1 MGRPVCT
8 LHFGLFFILRH
19 CNYLFRETLTNK
31 VDKTKRNKVSVSS
44 LTSLALCLCMHIY
57 LFRIKVWEHE
67 FCNKSTFSNRIVH
80 KSLHRST
87 KEGYI
92 FFADPNIS
100 WSFEIPFP
108 RQRRVIS
115 LPANSSRSTEWGKES
130 DQTVYKSQKIESL
143 FILTSCFSLAVSEQR
158 VIRRTC
164 FSKLLCDIPTSW
176 IFFFFAEF
184 CNQVSQAQK
193 FILILSPCHATK
205 RESGVDLDHSYKGEE
220 VSRKEYKVIY
230 VCKVL

>member
-1 MGRPVCT
+1 MGCPVCT

-19 CNYLFRETLTNK
+19 CNYLFRDTQTNK

-67 FCNKSTFSNRIVH
+67 FCNKSAFSNRIVH

-87 KEGYI
+87 KKGYI

-143 FILTSCFSLAVSEQR
+143 FILTSYFSLAVSEQR

-164 FSKLLCDIPTSW
+164 FSKLLCDIPTFW
-176 IFFFFAEF
+176 IFFF
-184 CNQVSQAQK
+184 C
-193 FILILSPCHATK
+193 
-205 RESGVDLDHSYKGEE
+205 GVL
-220 VSRKEYKVIY
+220 
-230 VCKVL
+230 

>member
-1 MGRPVCT
+1 MGCPVCT
-8 LHFGLFFILRH
+8 LPSGLFLFYFSCRY
-19 CNYLFRETLTNK
+19 CNYLFRETQTNK
-31 VDKTKRNKVSVSS
+31 VDKTKQKKVSVFP
-44 LTSLALCLCMHIY
+44 LTSLASCLCMHIY

-67 FCNKSTFSNRIVH
+67 FCNKSAFSNRIVQ

-87 KEGYI
+87 KKGYI

-115 LPANSSRSTEWGKES
+115 LPANSSGSTEWGKES

-143 FILTSCFSLAVSEQR
+143 FILTNYFSLAVSEQR

-176 IFFFFAEF
+176 IFFF
-184 CNQVSQAQK
+184 C
-193 FILILSPCHATK
+193 
-205 RESGVDLDHSYKGEE
+205 GVL
-220 VSRKEYKVIY
+220 
-230 VCKVL
+230 